1 MHIMKH
7 TLKIIFGK
15 EQVLKAY
22 NGENFSDEELRL
34 NVKEFS
40 FNSEEEK
47 NAFANGVYE
56 AMGWTACFI
65 PEYELSKEI

>member
-1 MHIMKH
+1 MKH

-15 EQVLKAY
+15 EQVLKVY
-22 NGENFSDEELRL
+22 NGENLRDEELKA

-56 AMGWTACFI
+56 AIGWSDCCI
-65 PEYELSKEI
+65 PEYELRREI